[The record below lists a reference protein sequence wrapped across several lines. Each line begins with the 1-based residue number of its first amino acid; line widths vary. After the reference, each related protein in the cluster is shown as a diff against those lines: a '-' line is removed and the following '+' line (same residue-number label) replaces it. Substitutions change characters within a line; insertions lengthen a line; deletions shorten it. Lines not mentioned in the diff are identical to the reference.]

1 MILNQIKCPHC
12 DKNLSNVSMSN
23 KQMWLI
29 LPFLLIGFLPLIKIF
44 FFKPDA
50 SKDLA
55 ISEYK
60 TKVVDGDTLEILGV
74 ITNSSKREWSSV
86 SVEAE
91 FYSKEGEF
99 LDEENQYVRGDI
111 APNSNENFKIT
122 LRRPPELALNGTIQP
137 KLTLSGG
144 HTSSF

>member
-1 MILNQIKCPHC
+1 MIYNQIKCPHC
-12 DKNLSNVSMSN
+12 DKNLSKVSMSN

-29 LPFLLIGFLPLIKIF
+29 LPFMLLGFLPLIKIF

-60 TKVVDGDTLEILGV
+60 TQVVDEDTMEILGV

-91 FYSKEGEF
+91 FYSKEG
-99 LDEENQYVRGDI
+99 
-111 APNSNENFKIT
+111 
-122 LRRPPELALNGTIQP
+122 
-137 KLTLSGG
+137 
-144 HTSSF
+144 